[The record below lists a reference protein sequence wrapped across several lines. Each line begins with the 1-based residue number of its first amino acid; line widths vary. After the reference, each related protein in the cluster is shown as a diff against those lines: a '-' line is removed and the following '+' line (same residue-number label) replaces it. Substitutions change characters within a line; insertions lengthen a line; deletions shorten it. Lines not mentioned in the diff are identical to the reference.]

1 MNSNALT
8 QYINLFTEHRQVID
22 SNSAEAINALRPAA
36 LEALTAAGRL
46 PEKGD
51 EGYERT
57 SVNAMFAPDFGVNIG
72 RVNMPVNVGASFKCG
87 VPNLSTLLAVVVN
100 DRFAPTSTLLA
111 NLPEGVTVCS
121 LAAAAKE
128 WPELVQKYY
137 GSVANM
143 ADPSTALNTLLV
155 QDGVF
160 IHVRRGV
167 QLEKALQIVSI
178 AAPGETPLLSA
189 RRVLVVAEDGA
200 KVQILKCDHTQGDTV
215 ANLSSEV
222 VEIVAAPHSLVDWYE
237 LEEANASS
245 ARRSQLYV
253 RQLEGSDVNI
263 CGATLTNG
271 TTRNDYIIDLD
282 GPHTTTLLSAMAIG
296 TDTQHIDNASTLR
309 HRAHHGHSRQLFK
322 YTLSDSATGA
332 FEGGIEVGHGSR
344 FVEAYQTNRNILDST
359 SARMHTKP
367 QLLIYNDDVKCSHG
381 ASTGQLD
388 PAAIFYMQARG
399 IPKAEARK
407 MLMQAFMVDVID
419 NIRLEPLR
427 DRLRHMVDRR
437 FSGHRASCA
446 DCSC

>member
-1 MNSNALT
+1 MNQNALT
-8 QYINLFTEHRQVID
+8 QYITLFNENREVID
-22 SNSAEAINALRPAA
+22 SHSAAALNALRPAA

-57 SVNAMFAPDFGVNIG
+57 SVNAMFLPDYGVNIG
-72 RVNMPVNVGASFKCG
+72 RLNMPVDVAASFKCG
-87 VPNLSTLLAVVVN
+87 VPNLSTLMAVVVN

-111 NLPEGVTVCS
+111 NLPKGVTVCS

-128 WPELVQKYY
+128 WPELVGKYY
-137 GSVANM
+137 GSVA
-143 ADPSTALNTLLV
+143 AISDPSTALNTLLV

-160 IHVRRGV
+160 IHVARGV
-167 QLEKALQIVSI
+167 QLEKGIQIVSI
-178 AAPGETPLLSA
+178 ASSETPLLSA
-189 RRVLVVAEDGA
+189 RRVLVVAEEGS
-200 KVQILKCDHTQGDTV
+200 KVQILKCDHTQGSQV
-215 ANLSSEV
+215 PNLASEV
-222 VEIVAAPHSLVDWYE
+222 VEIVAEPHSQVDWYE
-237 LEEANASS
+237 IEEANASS
-245 ARRSQLYV
+245 SRRSQVYV
-253 RQLEGSDVNI
+253 RQLEASDVNI

-282 GPHTTTLLSAMAIG
+282 GSHTATQLSAMAIG
-296 TDTQHIDNASTLR
+296 TDNQHIDNASTVR
-309 HRAHHGHSRQLFK
+309 HHTEHGHSRQLFK

-332 FEGGIEVGHGSR
+332 FEGGIEVGHGAR
-344 FVEAYQTNRNILDST
+344 FTEAYQTNRNILDST

-399 IPKAEARK
+399 IPAAEARR

-419 NIRLEPLR
+419 TIRLEPLR

-437 FSGHRASCA
+437 FSGHHASCA